1 MTIRIEQM
9 DRMQQDAGDRF
20 IDKLMAHF
28 APIWPAQVKALGAGY
43 RTWLEDGVR
52 AAKTYGIDTQQLSA
66 RFVNLWFVWGRD
78 FENQFGFE
86 WAKEIVT
93 AEKRTA
99 YVKIHQLSY
108 RTRIELEARENE
120 QNEMRM
126 VA

>member
-1 MTIRIEQM
+1 MTIRIEQTN
-9 DRMQQDAGDRF
+9 RMQDDAGERF

-28 APIWPAQVKALGAGY
+28 GLIWPSKAKELGAGY
-43 RTWLEDGVR
+43 RTWLEAGVR
-52 AAKTYGIDTQQLSA
+52 AAKGYGIDTQQLSA

-78 FENQFGFE
+78 FEKQFGFE
-86 WAKEIVT
+86 WANEIVN

-108 RTRIELEARENE
+108 HTRIELEARENE
-120 QNEMRM
+120 MRM